1 MKEGKVKFPERAME
15 KTQLQREKVKKCSEE
30 PRSRSKCKGG
40 KDEFTREI
48 SRLVLREL
56 MDGLAIRAELTTSL
70 GLVRLVWL
78 ARGAINPARL
88 SRRTTIT
95 VRGV

>member
-1 MKEGKVKFPERAME
+1 VKVRQDSNGADAVVEGKDE
-15 KTQLQREKVKKCSEE
+15 KRSEE
-30 PRSRSKCKGG
+30 PRSRRKCRGG
-40 KDEFTREI
+40 KDGFTRAI
-48 SRLVLREL
+48 ARLVLREL
-56 MDGLAIRAELTTSL
+56 MEGLAIRAELTTSL

-88 SRRTTIT
+88 SKRTTIT